1 MERSGKKDEGNLNY
15 ICLNTEKGK
24 TIIGYP
30 FPQRAE
36 NASKKLILR
45 DVKLILQIVPPGFA
59 F

>member
-1 MERSGKKDEGNLNY
+1 MERSGKKGAGNLNY

-24 TIIGYP
+24 KIIGYP
-30 FPQRAE
+30 LPQRAG

-45 DVKLILQIVPPGFA
+45 DMKLILQIIPPEFA